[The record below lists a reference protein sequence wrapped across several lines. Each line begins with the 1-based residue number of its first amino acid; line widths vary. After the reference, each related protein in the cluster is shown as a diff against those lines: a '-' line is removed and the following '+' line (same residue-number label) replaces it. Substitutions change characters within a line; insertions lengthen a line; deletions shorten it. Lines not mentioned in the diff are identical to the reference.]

1 MAPVQPAF
9 PERTVGEGA
18 RVRTGAVIRC
28 RSLVKRYG
36 QVTAVSGL
44 DLEIRRGECFGLLG
58 PNGAGKTTTV
68 EILEGI
74 TPPTG
79 GSVEILGSRWGDG
92 NDRGLRERLGVQLQ
106 ETRFPERLTV
116 QEIVTLFRSF
126 FRCGPDVEDVV
137 RIVELNEKRNT
148 RVANL
153 SGGQRQRLAL
163 ACAIVG
169 DPEILFLDE
178 PTTGLDPQGR
188 LRFWELIEAF
198 RRREVTVLLTTHY
211 MEEAARLCERVA
223 IMDRGKIIALGR
235 PSELVESLGGG
246 QVIELRVSEGFDGAG
261 LGSLP
266 GVSSVSSRN
275 GDFLVAVPQVAEV
288 LPLLIAEVRRQG
300 HLLVSLSTHQAT
312 LEDVFLRLTGR
323 KLRDV

>member
-1 MAPVQPAF
+1 MAVAQPF
-9 PERTVGEGA
+9 PHRTLGEDAKA
-18 RVRTGAVIRC
+18 RTDPVIRC
-28 RSLVKRYG
+28 RSLVKRYA
-36 QVTAVSGL
+36 QLTAVAGL

-74 TPPTG
+74 TPANSGT
-79 GSVEILGSRWGDG
+79 VEVLGSGWGEG

-106 ETRFPERLTV
+106 ETRFPEKLTV
-116 QEIVTLFRSF
+116 EEIVTLFRSF
-126 FRCGPDVEDVV
+126 FRHGPDVEDII
-137 RIVELNEKRNT
+137 RIVELTDKRRT

-153 SGGQRQRLAL
+153 SGGQKQRLAL

-178 PTTGLDPQGR
+178 PTTGLDPQAR
-188 LRFWELIEAF
+188 LRFWELIEVF

-211 MEEAARLCERVA
+211 MEEAAQLCDRVA
-223 IMDRGKIIALGR
+223 IMDRGKVIALDR

-246 QVIELRVSEGFDGAG
+246 QVIEFRVSEGFDGSG

-266 GVSSVSSRN
+266 GVSSVSARN
-275 GDFLVAVPQVAEV
+275 GDFLVAVPHVADV
-288 LPLLIAEVRRQG
+288 LPLLMEEVRRQG